1 VKSLKLVISPVITM
15 ENSETARAPTFW
27 RQIMVLQTKNMKTLS
42 RNRRRIA
49 MLILYP
55 IYFVALLSLLKQS
68 AKAQS
73 AGFWGTQPQYDIN
86 KLSSVGVNESVAYS
100 CDSTVTTTAAD
111 CDSTMNLFQE
121 RTGFKVVPVANVVD
135 YWQLHQDYVIA
146 GVELKAV
153 EFGASSYVIRLDN
166 EDLKSAI
173 EYGSYGIYPVS

>member
-42 RNRRRIA
+42 RNRRRVA

-55 IYFVALLSLLKQS
+55 IYFVALLSILKQS

-100 CDSTVTTTAAD
+100 CDSTVTTVD

-153 EFGASSYVIRLDN
+153 QFGASSYLIRLDN

-173 EYGSYGIYPVS
+173 EYGSYGMCQ